1 MIIWGE
7 RNGFNLVPFQRFR
20 PKLEAIPEGVR
31 LRISIDQDRNGKF
44 NALFHVM
51 LELVVSAINSG
62 PAKTDL
68 ETLKK
73 WIKLKKGWFDLEP
86 LPSPAI
92 GPNGE
97 TVSAAI
103 VYRSTSF
110 SKMGEAEFEA
120 FCRDACEMVR
130 SDMAPWIAQAPE
142 WPEIEAIIQQISPR

>member
-7 RNGFNLVPFQRFR
+7 RNGFHLVPFQRFR

-68 ETLKK
+68 E
-73 WIKLKKGWFDLEP
+73 P

-97 TVSAAI
+97 TVTRPLSTAARPFRRWGRPSSTPSAAMLARWFAPI
-103 VYRSTSF
+103 WRHGLRRRQSGQKSRPSFNRSHDEN
-110 SKMGEAEFEA
+110 GN
-120 FCRDACEMVR
+120 
-130 SDMAPWIAQAPE
+130 
-142 WPEIEAIIQQISPR
+142 